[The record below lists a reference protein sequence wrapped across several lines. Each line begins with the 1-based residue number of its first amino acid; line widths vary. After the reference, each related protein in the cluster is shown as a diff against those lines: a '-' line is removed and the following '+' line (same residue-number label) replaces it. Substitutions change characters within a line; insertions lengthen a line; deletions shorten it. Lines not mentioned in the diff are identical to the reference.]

1 MAGWNNVLMFMIF
14 WCGSN
19 PYDAY
24 LGEVAQ
30 PLNTSGVLVTRKRKR
45 WRPCRCWRVW
55 PALIRGGFK
64 ALDIAG
70 SCWGE
75 HERWVRWF
83 MLVSGCFQHFSIG
96 HPVSAVIWTLAFPK
110 ICSGCRFVLS
120 CQAHPEPSK
129 PFGRRRIWSSAAS
142 NAWFPFLG
150 RGLYLKLQ
158 RV

>member
-1 MAGWNNVLMFMIF
+1 MIF
-14 WCGSN
+14 CFGSN

-45 WRPCRCWRVW
+45 LRPCRCWRVW

-75 HERWVRWF
+75 HEHWVRWF

-96 HPVSAVIWTLAFPK
+96 HPVSAVIWTLSQK
-110 ICSGCRFVLS
+110 FVRAADLFS
-120 CQAHPEPSK
+120 RARHLADGEYDPPQHPTLD
-129 PFGRRRIWSSAAS
+129 FL
-142 NAWFPFLG
+142 FLG
-150 RGLYLKLQ
+150 EGSTWNSSVCRDM
-158 RV
+158 